1 MREHSF
7 DLASVEVTASSL
19 ASYDAVLLL
28 TDHSAFDYGMIAE
41 HASLIV
47 DTRGAFRD
55 MPANGK
61 VVRA

>member
-1 MREHSF
+1 
-7 DLASVEVTASSL
+7 L